1 MPSNTPY
8 NYGTSA
14 PRLAQPARSTHNPR
28 YSSARSSAAA
38 APAWAPERGRTSV
51 PNRKVGSPQTQ
62 TPIKV
67 VPGGAQRTR
76 EAAAPAS
83 APAQMPL
90 FAKLAILAATL
101 FLVIGF
107 GRITLDSTTSALAME
122 ASDVSTQIELVRDGS
137 NSLEVEQSTLSNPT
151 RIKEEASKLGMVTP
165 ESTTFIDISGDVVV
179 TDEAGRLSLS
189 GSVEALS

>member
-1 MPSNTPY
+1 
-8 NYGTSA
+8 
-14 PRLAQPARSTHNPR
+14 
-28 YSSARSSAAA
+28 
-38 APAWAPERGRTSV
+38 
-51 PNRKVGSPQTQ
+51 
-62 TPIKV
+62 
-67 VPGGAQRTR
+67 
-76 EAAAPAS
+76 
-83 APAQMPL
+83 MPL
-90 FAKLAILAATL
+90 FAKLATLAAAL

-122 ASDVSTQIELVRDGS
+122 ASDVSAQIELVRDGS